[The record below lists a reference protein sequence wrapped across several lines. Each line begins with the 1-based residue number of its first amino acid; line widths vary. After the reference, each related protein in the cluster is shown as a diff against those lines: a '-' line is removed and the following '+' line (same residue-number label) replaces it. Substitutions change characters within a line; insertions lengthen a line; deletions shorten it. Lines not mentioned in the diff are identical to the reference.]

1 MAVISKGRG
10 GNSSSASRLSRW
22 LLTREAGLVILL
34 LAVVVLFWILEPST
48 RQQRVYWDLLREI
61 SPNLIAAIGV
71 TMLMLA
77 GEFDL
82 SIGSMLAV
90 TGVTTI
96 VVFNGTDNMWLGILA
111 GLATGPIV
119 GSIHG
124 YLVTR
129 QKMNSLV
136 TTLGSLFALRGMVY
150 VYTNKTPII
159 DENGFYDFQDA
170 YYNNLGP
177 VPLPFV
183 LAIILVVLALIVL
196 TQSEFGRNI
205 YAIGGNETAAR
216 VSGIKVNLIKFILFV
231 ICAGSAAISGMLL
244 TMQTG
249 TGYFDSGSSG
259 FELIVIAGVVLGGI
273 ALSGGKGSLVGTVL
287 GVLILGMT
295 AKGLRL
301 MGVNTNMQL
310 MVTGSIMILAVF
322 MHSFHDRIS
331 IFRKP

>member
-1 MAVISKGRG
+1 MAIISKDRG
-10 GNSSSASRLSRW
+10 GNSEAASRLSRW

-90 TGVTTI
+90 TSVTTV
-96 VVFNGTDNMWLGILA
+96 VVFNGTDNMWLGIIA

-150 VYTNKTPII
+150 VYTNKTPIV

-177 VPLPFV
+177 APLPFV
-183 LAIILVVLALIVL
+183 LAIILVVLALVVL
-196 TQSEFGRNI
+196 TQTEFGRNI

-231 ICAGSAAISGMLL
+231 ICASSAAISGMIL

-287 GVLILGMT
+287 GILILGMT

-322 MHSFHDRIS
+322 MHSFHDRVS
-331 IFRKP
+331 IFKRR

>member
-1 MAVISKGRG
+1 MAAIPVGRKRHQNG
-10 GNSSSASRLSRW
+10 VMRWSRLLFSRE
-22 LLTREAGLVILL
+22 TGLVILL
-34 LAVVVLFWILEPST
+34 LAVVALFWILEPST

-90 TGVTTI
+90 TGVTT
-96 VVFNGTDNMWLGILA
+96 VVFFNSTENMWAGIVA
-111 GLATGPIV
+111 GLATGPLV
-119 GSIHG
+119 GGIHG
-124 YLVTR
+124 YLVTK

-150 VYTNKTPII
+150 VYTNKMPVSDLI
-159 DENGFYDFQDA
+159 GFWDFQDA

-183 LAIILVVLALIVL
+183 LALLLVILALIVL
-196 TQSEFGRNI
+196 TQTEFGRNV

-216 VSGIKVNLIKFILFV
+216 VSGIRVSLIKFILFV
-231 ICAGSAAISGMLL
+231 ICSSCAAIGGMLL

-249 TGYFDSGSSG
+249 SGYFNAGGSG
-259 FELIVIAGVVLGGI
+259 FELIVIAAVVLGGI

-287 GVLILGMT
+287 GVVILGMT

-301 MGVNTNMQL
+301 MGVNTNIQL

-322 MHSFHDRIS
+322 MHSFHDRIA
-331 IFRKP
+331 ILRRK

>member
-1 MAVISKGRG
+1 MAIAGKWRNGRTDA
-10 GNSSSASRLSRW
+10 SSRIARW

-34 LAVVVLFWILEPST
+34 LAVVVLFWILEPTT

-61 SPNLIAAIGV
+61 SPNLMAAIGV

-90 TGVTTI
+90 TGITTI
-96 VVFNGTDNMWLGILA
+96 VVFNATDNVWLGIIA

-150 VYTNKTPII
+150 VYTNKVPII
-159 DENGFYDFQDA
+159 DENGFYDFPDA

-183 LAIILVVLALIVL
+183 LAVILVVLALIVL
-196 TQSEFGRNI
+196 TQTEFGRNI

-231 ICAGSAAISGMLL
+231 ICAGSAAVSGMII
-244 TMQTG
+244 TAQTG

-259 FELIVIAGVVLGGI
+259 FELVVIAGVVLGGI

-287 GVLILGMT
+287 GILILGMT

-301 MGVNTNMQL
+301 MGVNINMQL

-331 IFRKP
+331 FFKKS

>member
-1 MAVISKGRG
+1 MASLPALNKRNITGPGRI
-10 GNSSSASRLSRW
+10 SRL
-22 LLTREAGLVILL
+22 LLTRETGLVVLL
-34 LAVVVLFWILEPST
+34 LTVVILFWILEPST

-96 VVFNGTDNMWLGILA
+96 VFFNSTNNMWLGIIA
-111 GLATGPIV
+111 GLGTGPLV
-119 GSIHG
+119 GGIHG
-124 YLVTR
+124 YLVTK
-129 QKMNSLV
+129 QNMNSLV
-136 TTLGSLFALRGMVY
+136 TTLGSLFALRGFVY
-150 VYTNKTPII
+150 VYTNKMPVA
-159 DENGFYDFQDA
+159 DEVGFWDFQDA

-183 LAIILVVLALIVL
+183 LAILLVILALIVL
-196 TQSEFGRNI
+196 TQTEFGRNV
-205 YAIGGNETAAR
+205 YAMGGNETAAR
-216 VSGIKVNLIKFILFV
+216 VSGIRVNLIKFILFV
-231 ICAGSAAISGMLL
+231 ICSSCAAIGGMLL

-249 TGYFDSGSSG
+249 SGYFGAGGSG
-259 FELIVIAGVVLGGI
+259 FELIVIAAVVLGGI

-301 MGVNTNMQL
+301 MGVNTNIQL

-331 IFRKP
+331 ILKK

>member
-1 MAVISKGRG
+1 MAVLGK
-10 GNSSSASRLSRW
+10 GNSGNSVLARGLARW
-22 LLTREAGLVILL
+22 LLTREAGLLILL

-90 TGVTTI
+90 TSVTTV
-96 VVFNGTDNMWLGILA
+96 VVFNGTDSMWLGVIA

-150 VYTNKTPII
+150 VYTNKTPIV

-177 VPLPFV
+177 APLPFV
-183 LAIILVVLALIVL
+183 LAIILVALSLIVL
-196 TQSEFGRNI
+196 TQTEFGRNI

-231 ICAGSAAISGMLL
+231 ICASSAAISGMIL

-287 GVLILGMT
+287 GILILGMT

-331 IFRKP
+331 IFRKR

>member
-1 MAVISKGRG
+1 MAIAGKWRN
-10 GNSSSASRLSRW
+10 GNTDASSRIARW

-34 LAVVVLFWILEPST
+34 LVVVVLFWILEPTT

-90 TGVTTI
+90 TGITTI
-96 VVFNGTDNMWLGILA
+96 VVFNGTDSVWLGIIA

-183 LAIILVVLALIVL
+183 LAVILVVLALIVL
-196 TQSEFGRNI
+196 TQTEFGRNI

-231 ICAGSAAISGMLL
+231 ICAGSAAISGMIL
-244 TMQTG
+244 TAQTG

-259 FELIVIAGVVLGGI
+259 FELVVIAGVVLGGI

-287 GVLILGMT
+287 GILILGMT

-322 MHSFHDRIS
+322 MHNFHDRIS
-331 IFRKP
+331 FFKKS

>member
-1 MAVISKGRG
+1 MAVLSKGRSDNHG
-10 GNSSSASRLSRW
+10 AASRISRW
-22 LLTREAGLVILL
+22 LLTREAGLMILL

-90 TGVTTI
+90 TGITTI
-96 VVFNGTDNMWLGILA
+96 VVFNGTDNMWLGIIA

-124 YLVTR
+124 YLVTQ

-177 VPLPFV
+177 VPLPFC
-183 LAIILVVLALIVL
+183 LAVILVVLALIVL
-196 TQSEFGRNI
+196 TQTEFGRNI

-231 ICAGSAAISGMLL
+231 ICASSAAISGMIL

-287 GVLILGMT
+287 GILILGMT

-331 IFRKP
+331 IFRRP

>member
-1 MAVISKGRG
+1 MAVLSKRRN
-10 GNSSSASRLSRW
+10 GNSDASSRVSRW

-34 LAVVVLFWILEPST
+34 LAVVVFFWILEPTT

-90 TGVTTI
+90 TGITTI
-96 VVFNGTDNMWLGILA
+96 VVFNATDNVWLGIIA

-124 YLVTR
+124 YLVTQ

-183 LAIILVVLALIVL
+183 LAVILVVLALIVL
-196 TQSEFGRNI
+196 TQTEFGRNI

-231 ICAGSAAISGMLL
+231 ICAGSAAVSGMII
-244 TMQTG
+244 TAQTG

-259 FELIVIAGVVLGGI
+259 FELVVIAGVVLGGI

-287 GVLILGMT
+287 GILILGMT

-322 MHSFHDRIS
+322 IHSFHDRIS
-331 IFRKP
+331 IFKKR

>member
-1 MAVISKGRG
+1 MAVLSKGSG
-10 GNSSSASRLSRW
+10 GNSDAASRISRW

-90 TGVTTI
+90 TSVTTV
-96 VVFNGTDNMWLGILA
+96 VVFNGTDNMWLGIIA

-119 GSIHG
+119 GGIHG

-150 VYTNKTPII
+150 VYTNKTPIV

-196 TQSEFGRNI
+196 TQTEFGRNI

-231 ICAGSAAISGMLL
+231 ICASSAAISGMIL

-273 ALSGGKGSLVGTVL
+273 ALSGGKGSLVGTLL
-287 GVLILGMT
+287 GILILGMT

-331 IFRKP
+331 IFRNR

>member
-1 MAVISKGRG
+1 MAVISRSHS
-10 GNSSSASRLSRW
+10 GNSGAARGLRRW
-22 LLTREAGLVILL
+22 LLTREAGLAILL

-90 TGVTTI
+90 TSVTTV
-96 VVFNGTDNMWLGILA
+96 VVFNGADNMWLGIIA

-119 GSIHG
+119 GGIHG

-150 VYTNKTPII
+150 VYTNKTPIV

-177 VPLPFV
+177 APLPFV
-183 LAIILVVLALIVL
+183 LAIILVLLTLIVL
-196 TQSEFGRNI
+196 TQTEFGRNI

-231 ICAGSAAISGMLL
+231 ICASCAAISGMIL

-273 ALSGGKGSLVGTVL
+273 ALSGGKGSLIGTVL
-287 GVLILGMT
+287 GILILGMT

-322 MHSFHDRIS
+322 MHSFHDRIL
-331 IFRKP
+331 IFRKR

>member
-1 MAVISKGRG
+1 MAVLSKRRN
-10 GNSSSASRLSRW
+10 GNSDASSRVSRW

-34 LAVVVLFWILEPST
+34 LAVVVFFWILEPTT

-90 TGVTTI
+90 TGITTI
-96 VVFNGTDNMWLGILA
+96 VVFNATDNVWLGIIA

-124 YLVTR
+124 YLVTQ

-183 LAIILVVLALIVL
+183 LAVILVVLALIVL
-196 TQSEFGRNI
+196 TQTEFGRNI

-231 ICAGSAAISGMLL
+231 ICAGSAAVSGMII
-244 TMQTG
+244 TAQTG

-259 FELIVIAGVVLGGI
+259 FELVVIAGVVLGGI

-287 GVLILGMT
+287 GILILGMT

-331 IFRKP
+331 VFKKR

>member
-1 MAVISKGRG
+1 MAVLGK
-10 GNSSSASRLSRW
+10 GNSGNSVLARGLSRW
-22 LLTREAGLVILL
+22 LLTREAGLLILL

-90 TGVTTI
+90 TSVTTV
-96 VVFNGTDNMWLGILA
+96 VVFNGTDSMWLGVIA

-150 VYTNKTPII
+150 VYTNKTPIV

-177 VPLPFV
+177 APLPFV
-183 LAIILVVLALIVL
+183 LAIILVALSLIVL
-196 TQSEFGRNI
+196 TQTEFGRNI

-231 ICAGSAAISGMLL
+231 ICASSAAISGMIL

-287 GVLILGMT
+287 GILILGMT

-331 IFRKP
+331 IFRKR

>member
-1 MAVISKGRG
+1 MAVPGKRRK
-10 GNSSSASRLSRW
+10 GNSNAASSISRW

-34 LAVVVLFWILEPST
+34 LVVVVLFWILEPST

-90 TGVTTI
+90 TGITTV
-96 VVFNGTDNMWLGILA
+96 VVFNATDNVWLGIIA

-124 YLVTR
+124 YLVTQQR
-129 QKMNSLV
+129 MNSLV

-150 VYTNKTPII
+150 VYTNKTPVI

-196 TQSEFGRNI
+196 TQTEFGRNI

-231 ICAGSAAISGMLL
+231 ICAGSAAVSGMIL
-244 TMQTG
+244 TAQTG

-259 FELIVIAGVVLGGI
+259 FELVVIAGVVLGGI

-287 GVLILGMT
+287 GILILGMT

-331 IFRKP
+331 VFKRR

>member
-1 MAVISKGRG
+1 MAVLSKGKG
-10 GNSSSASRLSRW
+10 GNSGSASRLSRW

-34 LAVVVLFWILEPST
+34 LAVVILFWILEPST

-183 LAIILVVLALIVL
+183 LAIILVALALIVL

-231 ICAGSAAISGMLL
+231 ICAGSAAISGMIL

>member
-1 MAVISKGRG
+1 MAVLSKGRG
-10 GNSSSASRLSRW
+10 DDSGSASRLSRW

-90 TGVTTI
+90 TGVATI

-183 LAIILVVLALIVL
+183 LAIILVALALIVL

-231 ICAGSAAISGMLL
+231 ICAGSAAISGMIL

>member
-1 MAVISKGRG
+1 MALTVKHRNG
-10 GNSSSASRLSRW
+10 SSNARRRASRW

-34 LAVVVLFWILEPST
+34 LAVAALFWILEPST

-61 SPNLIAAIGV
+61 SPNLIAAIGI
-71 TMLMLA
+71 TMLLLA

-90 TGVTTI
+90 TSITT
-96 VVFNGTDNMWLGILA
+96 VVAFNATDNMWLGILA

-119 GSIHG
+119 GGIHG

-129 QKMNSLV
+129 QGMNSLV

-150 VYTNKTPII
+150 VYTNKTPVI

-183 LAIILVVLALIVL
+183 LAIILVALALAVL
-196 TQSEFGRNI
+196 TQTEFGRNI

-216 VSGIKVNLIKFILFV
+216 VSGIKVGVIKFILFV
-231 ICAGSAAISGMLL
+231 ICASSAAISGMII
-244 TMQTG
+244 TAQTG
-249 TGYFDSGSSG
+249 TGYFDTGASG

-287 GVLILGMT
+287 GILILGMT

-322 MHSFHDRIS
+322 MHSFHDRIA
-331 IFRKP
+331 ILRKS

>member
-1 MAVISKGRG
+1 MAALARNSKR
-10 GNSSSASRLSRW
+10 NSTSARLTRVV
-22 LLTREAGLVILL
+22 LTREAGLVILL
-34 LAVVVLFWILEPST
+34 LAVVALFWILEPST

-90 TGVTTI
+90 TGITTV
-96 VVFNGTDNMWLGILA
+96 VVFNLSDNMWLGIMA

-129 QKMNSLV
+129 QNMNSLV

-183 LAIILVVLALIVL
+183 LAVILAIVAFVVL
-196 TQSEFGRNI
+196 TQSEFGRSI

-216 VSGIKVNLIKFILFV
+216 VSGIKVSLIKFILFV
-231 ICAGSAAISGMLL
+231 ICASCAAISGMIL
-244 TMQTG
+244 TAQTG

-287 GVLILGMT
+287 GILILGMT

-322 MHSFHDRIS
+322 MHSFHDRIA
-331 IFRKP
+331 ILRRG

>member
-1 MAVISKGRG
+1 MAVPGKRRK
-10 GNSSSASRLSRW
+10 GNSNAASSISRW

-34 LAVVVLFWILEPST
+34 LVVVVLFWILEPST

-90 TGVTTI
+90 TGITTV
-96 VVFNGTDNMWLGILA
+96 VVFNATDNVWLGIIA

-124 YLVTR
+124 YLVTQQR
-129 QKMNSLV
+129 MNSLV

-150 VYTNKTPII
+150 VYTNKTPVI

-177 VPLPFV
+177 APLPFV

-196 TQSEFGRNI
+196 TQTEFGRNI

-231 ICAGSAAISGMLL
+231 ICAGSAAVSGMIL
-244 TMQTG
+244 TAQTG

-259 FELIVIAGVVLGGI
+259 FELVVIAGVVLGGI

-287 GVLILGMT
+287 GILILGMT

-331 IFRKP
+331 VFKRR

>member
-1 MAVISKGRG
+1 MAVLSKGKG
-10 GNSSSASRLSRW
+10 GNSGSASRLSRW

-90 TGVTTI
+90 TGVATI
-96 VVFNGTDNMWLGILA
+96 VVFNATDNMWLGIIA

-183 LAIILVVLALIVL
+183 LAIILVALALIVL

-231 ICAGSAAISGMLL
+231 ICAGSAAVSGMIL

-273 ALSGGKGSLVGTVL
+273 ALDGGKGSLVGTVL

>member
-1 MAVISKGRG
+1 MAVPGKRRK
-10 GNSSSASRLSRW
+10 GNSNAASSISRW

-34 LAVVVLFWILEPST
+34 LVVVVLFWILEPST

-90 TGVTTI
+90 TGITTV
-96 VVFNGTDNMWLGILA
+96 VVFNATDNVWLGIIA

-124 YLVTR
+124 YLVTQQR
-129 QKMNSLV
+129 MNSLV

-150 VYTNKTPII
+150 VYTNKTPVI

-183 LAIILVVLALIVL
+183 LAVILVVLALIVL
-196 TQSEFGRNI
+196 TQTEFGRNI

-231 ICAGSAAISGMLL
+231 ICAGSAAVSGMIL
-244 TMQTG
+244 TAQTG

-259 FELIVIAGVVLGGI
+259 FELVVIAGVVLGGI

-287 GVLILGMT
+287 GILILGMT

-331 IFRKP
+331 VFKRR

>member
-1 MAVISKGRG
+1 MAAI
-10 GNSSSASRLSRW
+10 NSPRKRNWTPASRMSR
-22 LLTREAGLVILL
+22 LVLTREAGLVILL
-34 LAVVVLFWILEPST
+34 LAVVALFLILEPST

-90 TGVTTI
+90 VGVTTI
-96 VVFNGTDNMWLGILA
+96 VVFNGTNNMWLGIIA
-111 GLATGPIV
+111 GLATGPLV
-119 GSIHG
+119 GCIHG
-124 YLVTR
+124 YMVTK

-136 TTLGSLFALRGMVY
+136 TTLGSLFALRGLVY
-150 VYTNKTPII
+150 VYTNKTPVV
-159 DENGFYDFQDA
+159 DEFGFYDFQDA

-177 VPLPFV
+177 MPLPFV
-183 LAIILVVLALIVL
+183 LAVVLVVLALALL
-196 TQSEFGRNI
+196 TQTEFGRNV

-231 ICAGSAAISGMLL
+231 ISSGCAAISGMIL
-244 TMQTG
+244 TAQTG
-249 TGYFDSGSSG
+249 TGYFDAGASG
-259 FELIVIAGVVLGGI
+259 FELVVIAGVVLGGI
-273 ALSGGKGSLVGTVL
+273 ALTGGKGSLVGTVL
-287 GVLILGMT
+287 GILILGMT

-301 MGVNTNMQL
+301 LGVNTNMQL

-322 MHSFHDRIS
+322 MHSFHDRFS
-331 IFRKP
+331 ILKRR

>member
-1 MAVISKGRG
+1 MAAIGSYR
-10 GNSSSASRLSRW
+10 NRSSNARSTVRRW

-34 LAVVVLFWILEPST
+34 LAVVALFWILEPST

-61 SPNLIAAIGV
+61 SPNLIAAIGI
-71 TMLMLA
+71 TMLLLA

-90 TGVTTI
+90 TSITT
-96 VVFNGTDNMWLGILA
+96 VVAFNATDSMWLGIIA

-119 GSIHG
+119 GGIHG

-129 QKMNSLV
+129 QGMNSLV

-150 VYTNKTPII
+150 VYTNKTPVI

-183 LAIILVVLALIVL
+183 LAIILVVVALVAL
-196 TQSEFGRNI
+196 TQTEFGRNV

-216 VSGIKVNLIKFILFV
+216 VSGIKVGLIKFILFV
-231 ICAGSAAISGMLL
+231 ICASSAAISGMII
-244 TMQTG
+244 TAQTG
-249 TGYFDSGSSG
+249 TGYFDTGASG

-287 GVLILGMT
+287 GILILGMT

-322 MHSFHDRIS
+322 MHSFHDRIAILRRS
-331 IFRKP
+331 

>member
-1 MAVISKGRG
+1 MAVLSKRRN
-10 GNSSSASRLSRW
+10 GNSDASSRVSRW

-34 LAVVVLFWILEPST
+34 LAVVVFFWILEPTT

-90 TGVTTI
+90 TGITTI
-96 VVFNGTDNMWLGILA
+96 VVFNATDNVWLGIIA

-124 YLVTR
+124 YLVTQ

-183 LAIILVVLALIVL
+183 LAVILVVLALIVL
-196 TQSEFGRNI
+196 TQTEFGRNI

-231 ICAGSAAISGMLL
+231 ICAGSAAVSGMII
-244 TMQTG
+244 TAQTG

-259 FELIVIAGVVLGGI
+259 FELVVIAGVVLGGI

-287 GVLILGMT
+287 GILILGMT

-331 IFRKP
+331 IFKRR

>member
-1 MAVISKGRG
+1 MAVLSKGRR
-10 GNSSSASRLSRW
+10 GNSGAAGRMSRW

-90 TGVTTI
+90 TGVTTV
-96 VVFNGTDNMWLGILA
+96 VVFNGTDNMWLGIIA

-124 YLVTR
+124 YLVTQ

-177 VPLPFV
+177 APLPFV
-183 LAIILVVLALIVL
+183 LAVILVVLALIVL
-196 TQSEFGRNI
+196 TQTEFGRNI

-216 VSGIKVNLIKFILFV
+216 VSGIKVTLIKFILFV
-231 ICAGSAAISGMLL
+231 ICAGCAAISGMIL

-287 GVLILGMT
+287 GILILGMT

-331 IFRKP
+331 IFRKR

>member
-1 MAVISKGRG
+1 MAVPSKGRG
-10 GNSSSASRLSRW
+10 GNSDAARGISRW

-90 TGVTTI
+90 TGVTTV
-96 VVFNGTDNMWLGILA
+96 VVFNGTDNMWLGIIA

-119 GSIHG
+119 GGIHG

-150 VYTNKTPII
+150 VYTNKTPIV

-177 VPLPFV
+177 APLPFV
-183 LAIILVVLALIVL
+183 LAVILVVLALIVL
-196 TQSEFGRNI
+196 TQTEFGRNI

-231 ICAGSAAISGMLL
+231 ICAGSAAISGMIL

-287 GVLILGMT
+287 GILILGMT

-331 IFRKP
+331 IFRKR

>member
-1 MAVISKGRG
+1 MAILSKDRG
-10 GNSSSASRLSRW
+10 GNSEAASRLSRW

-90 TGVTTI
+90 TSVTTV
-96 VVFNGTDNMWLGILA
+96 VVFNGTDNMWLGIIA

-150 VYTNKTPII
+150 VYTNKTPIV

-177 VPLPFV
+177 APLPFV
-183 LAIILVVLALIVL
+183 LAIILVVLALVVL
-196 TQSEFGRNI
+196 TQTEFGRNI

-231 ICAGSAAISGMLL
+231 ICASSAAISGMIL

-287 GVLILGMT
+287 GILILGMT

-331 IFRKP
+331 IFKRR

>member
-1 MAVISKGRG
+1 MAVLGK
-10 GNSSSASRLSRW
+10 GNSGNSVLARGLARW
-22 LLTREAGLVILL
+22 LLTREAGLLILL

-90 TGVTTI
+90 TSVTTV
-96 VVFNGTDNMWLGILA
+96 VVFNGTDSMWLGIIA
-111 GLATGPIV
+111 GLATGPVV
-119 GSIHG
+119 GGIHG

-150 VYTNKTPII
+150 VYTNKTPIV

-177 VPLPFV
+177 APLPFV
-183 LAIILVVLALIVL
+183 LAIILVALSLIVL
-196 TQSEFGRNI
+196 TQTEFGRNI

-231 ICAGSAAISGMLL
+231 ICASSAAISGMIL

-287 GVLILGMT
+287 GILILGMT

-331 IFRKP
+331 IFRKR

>member
-1 MAVISKGRG
+1 MAVLGKRRKGH
-10 GNSSSASRLSRW
+10 SDSASRLSRW

-34 LAVVVLFWILEPST
+34 LVVVVLFWILEPST

-90 TGVTTI
+90 TGVTT
-96 VVFNGTDNMWLGILA
+96 VFVFNGTDNMWLGIIA

-129 QKMNSLV
+129 QRMNSLV

-150 VYTNKTPII
+150 VYTNRTPVI

-170 YYNNLGP
+170 YYNSLGP

-183 LAIILVVLALIVL
+183 LAVILVVIALVVL
-196 TQSEFGRNI
+196 TQTEFGRNI

-216 VSGIKVNLIKFILFV
+216 VSGIKVNFSKFILFV
-231 ICAGSAAISGMLL
+231 ICASSAAISGMIL
-244 TMQTG
+244 TAQTG

-259 FELIVIAGVVLGGI
+259 FELIVIAGVVLGGV
-273 ALSGGKGSLVGTVL
+273 ALNGGKGSLVGTVL
-287 GVLILGMT
+287 GILILGMT

-331 IFRKP
+331 IFKKS

>member
-1 MAVISKGRG
+1 MTVPSKRRNGHSD
-10 GNSSSASRLSRW
+10 SSSRISRW

-90 TGVTTI
+90 TGVTTV
-96 VVFNGTDNMWLGILA
+96 VVFNGTDNMWLGIIA

-129 QKMNSLV
+129 QRMNSLV

-150 VYTNKTPII
+150 VYTNRTPVI

-196 TQSEFGRNI
+196 TQTEFGRNI

-231 ICAGSAAISGMLL
+231 ICAGSAAISGMIL
-244 TMQTG
+244 TAQIG

-273 ALSGGKGSLVGTVL
+273 ALNGGKGSLVGTVL
-287 GVLILGMT
+287 GILILGMT

-301 MGVNTNMQL
+301 MGVNTNVQL

-331 IFRKP
+331 ILKKS

>member
-1 MAVISKGRG
+1 MAVLSKGSG
-10 GNSSSASRLSRW
+10 GNSDAASRISRW
-22 LLTREAGLVILL
+22 LLTREAGLLILL

-90 TGVTTI
+90 TSVTTV
-96 VVFNGTDNMWLGILA
+96 VVFNGTDNMWLGIIA

-119 GSIHG
+119 GGIHG

-150 VYTNKTPII
+150 VYTNKTPIV

-196 TQSEFGRNI
+196 TQTEFGRNI

-216 VSGIKVNLIKFILFV
+216 VSGIKVSLIKFILFV
-231 ICAGSAAISGMLL
+231 ICASSAAISGMIL

-273 ALSGGKGSLVGTVL
+273 ALSGGKGSLVGTLL
-287 GVLILGMT
+287 GILILGMT

-331 IFRKP
+331 VFKRR

>member
-1 MAVISKGRG
+1 MAVLSKGKG
-10 GNSSSASRLSRW
+10 GNSGSASRLSRW

-96 VVFNGTDNMWLGILA
+96 VVFNATDNMWLGIIA

-183 LAIILVVLALIVL
+183 LAIILVALALIVL

-231 ICAGSAAISGMLL
+231 ICAGSAAVSGMIL

-273 ALSGGKGSLVGTVL
+273 ALDGGKGSLVGTVL

-322 MHSFHDRIS
+322 MHSFHDRVS
-331 IFRKP
+331 VFRKL

>member
-1 MAVISKGRG
+1 MAVLSKRRN
-10 GNSSSASRLSRW
+10 GNSDASSRVSRW

-34 LAVVVLFWILEPST
+34 LAVVVFFWILEPTT

-90 TGVTTI
+90 TGITTI
-96 VVFNGTDNMWLGILA
+96 VVFNATDNVWLGIIA

-124 YLVTR
+124 YLVTQ

-183 LAIILVVLALIVL
+183 LAVILVVLALIVL
-196 TQSEFGRNI
+196 TQTEFGRNI

-231 ICAGSAAISGMLL
+231 ICAGSAAVSGMII
-244 TMQTG
+244 TAQTG

-259 FELIVIAGVVLGGI
+259 FELVVIAGVVLGGI

-287 GVLILGMT
+287 GILILGTT

-331 IFRKP
+331 VFKRR

>member
-1 MAVISKGRG
+1 MAELGKYRNRSTDG
-10 GNSSSASRLSRW
+10 SSRILRW

-34 LAVVVLFWILEPST
+34 LVVVALFWVLEPST

-61 SPNLIAAIGV
+61 SPNLIAAIGI
-71 TMLMLA
+71 TMLLLA

-90 TGVTTI
+90 TSITT
-96 VVFNGTDNMWLGILA
+96 VVAFNATDNMWLGIIA

-119 GSIHG
+119 GGIHG
-124 YLVTR
+124 YLVT
-129 QKMNSLV
+129 QQGMNSLV

-170 YYNNLGP
+170 YYNSLGP

-183 LAIILVVLALIVL
+183 LAIILVVLALVAL
-196 TQSEFGRNI
+196 TQTEFGRNI

-216 VSGIKVNLIKFILFV
+216 VSGIKVGLIKFILFV
-231 ICAGSAAISGMLL
+231 ICASSAAISGMII
-244 TMQTG
+244 TAQTG
-249 TGYFDSGSSG
+249 TGYFDTGSSG

-287 GVLILGMT
+287 GILILGMT

-301 MGVNTNMQL
+301 MGVNTNVQL

-322 MHSFHDRIS
+322 MHSFHDRIAILRRS
-331 IFRKP
+331 

>member
-1 MAVISKGRG
+1 MAIAGKWRN
-10 GNSSSASRLSRW
+10 GNNDASSRVARW

-34 LAVVVLFWILEPST
+34 LTVVVLFWILEPTT

-61 SPNLIAAIGV
+61 SPNLVAAIGV

-90 TGVTTI
+90 TGITTV
-96 VVFNGTDNMWLGILA
+96 VVFNSTDNVWLGIIA

-136 TTLGSLFALRGMVY
+136 TILGSLFALRGMVY
-150 VYTNKTPII
+150 VYTNKVPII
-159 DENGFYDFQDA
+159 DENGFYDFPDA

-183 LAIILVVLALIVL
+183 LAVILVVLALIVL
-196 TQSEFGRNI
+196 TQN
-205 YAIGGNETAAR
+205 
-216 VSGIKVNLIKFILFV
+216 
-231 ICAGSAAISGMLL
+231 
-244 TMQTG
+244 
-249 TGYFDSGSSG
+249 
-259 FELIVIAGVVLGGI
+259 
-273 ALSGGKGSLVGTVL
+273 
-287 GVLILGMT
+287 
-295 AKGLRL
+295 
-301 MGVNTNMQL
+301 
-310 MVTGSIMILAVF
+310 
-322 MHSFHDRIS
+322 RI
-331 IFRKP
+331 RTQHLCYRR

>member
-1 MAVISKGRG
+1 MAVIGKYRNGSTDA
-10 GNSSSASRLSRW
+10 SSRVLRW
-22 LLTREAGLVILL
+22 LFTREAGLVILL
-34 LAVVVLFWILEPST
+34 LAVVALFWILEPST

-61 SPNLIAAIGV
+61 SPNLISAIGI
-71 TMLMLA
+71 TMLLLA

-90 TGVTTI
+90 TSITT
-96 VVFNGTDNMWLGILA
+96 VVAFNATDNMWLGVIA

-119 GSIHG
+119 GGIHG

-129 QKMNSLV
+129 QGMNSLV

-150 VYTNKTPII
+150 VYTNKTPVI

-183 LAIILVVLALIVL
+183 LAIILVVLALVVL
-196 TQSEFGRNI
+196 TQTEFGRNI

-216 VSGIKVNLIKFILFV
+216 VSGIRVGFIKFILFV
-231 ICAGSAAISGMLL
+231 ICASSAAISGMII
-244 TMQTG
+244 TAQTG
-249 TGYFDSGSSG
+249 TGYFDTGSSG

-287 GVLILGMT
+287 GILILGMT

-301 MGVNTNMQL
+301 MGVNTNVQL

-322 MHSFHDRIS
+322 MHSFHDRIAILRRS
-331 IFRKP
+331 

>member
-1 MAVISKGRG
+1 MAVIGRYRKGPSAA
-10 GNSSSASRLSRW
+10 SSSIARW

-34 LAVVVLFWILEPST
+34 LAVVALFWILEPTT

-61 SPNLIAAIGV
+61 SPNLIAAIGI
-71 TMLMLA
+71 TMLLLA

-90 TGVTTI
+90 TSITT
-96 VVFNGTDNMWLGILA
+96 VVAFNATDNMWLGIIA

-129 QKMNSLV
+129 QGMNSLV

-150 VYTNKTPII
+150 VYTNKTPVI

-183 LAIILVVLALIVL
+183 LAIILVVLALVVL
-196 TQSEFGRNI
+196 TQTEFGRNI

-216 VSGIKVNLIKFILFV
+216 VSGIKVGLIKFILFV
-231 ICAGSAAISGMLL
+231 ICAGCAAISGMIL
-244 TMQTG
+244 TAQTG

-273 ALSGGKGSLVGTVL
+273 ALSGGKGSLVGTLL
-287 GVLILGMT
+287 GILILGAT

-301 MGVNTNMQL
+301 MGVNTNVQL

-322 MHSFHDRIS
+322 MHSFHDRIAILRRS
-331 IFRKP
+331 